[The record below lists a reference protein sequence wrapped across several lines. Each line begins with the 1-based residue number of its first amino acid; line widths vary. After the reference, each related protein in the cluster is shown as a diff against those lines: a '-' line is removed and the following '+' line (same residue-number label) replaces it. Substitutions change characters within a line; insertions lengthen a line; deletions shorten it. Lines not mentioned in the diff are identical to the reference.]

1 MFAQLRPK
9 PAEFHVFD
17 TTLRDGSQQEGLNLS
32 VSDKLAIA
40 ALLDEL
46 GVGFIEG
53 GWPGANPN
61 DTSFFAAMA
70 EGALALRNAQLVAFG
85 FTRRVGM
92 KAADDPL
99 TAALRDSRAPYACI
113 VAKSHDRHVEQALRT
128 TLAEN
133 LAMITD
139 TVTHLRSEG
148 QRVFVDCEHFFDGY
162 RENPAYALE
171 AVRTAAEAGA
181 DVVVLC
187 DTNGGMLPPWVGEIV
202 ATASEIGVPL
212 GIHAHNDTGCAVAN
226 TLAAVDAGAMHVQGT
241 VNGYGERT
249 GNAELVSVV
258 ANLELKYGWPLL
270 PAGSLRE
277 ATRLAHA
284 IAEVTN
290 VPPSARQPY
299 VGLSS
304 FAHKAGLHASAIK
317 VDPNL
322 YQHIDPGLV
331 GNDMRM
337 LVSDMAGRANI
348 QMKGEELGFDLS
360 DRALASRITDLVKD
374 AEAAGYTYEAADAS
388 FELLLRRELDQLPEY
403 FSIQSWRV
411 FTQGHPSR
419 AGQIHGGET
428 DTECTV
434 RLTARGQSQ
443 RVVGEGNGPVNAL
456 DHAVR
461 AALLPA
467 YPAVGSVRTDRLPG
481 THPRPGARDRRHR
494 TGADPDHGRPARLDH
509 GRRRAEHHRG
519 LLGSVERGLSLRP
532 YSCRRRRGARAQ
544 RSAAG
549 EAGDLSPRSAR
560 RRASSDTGPA
570 PDPDKLSQ
578 CALPGSPTAGIL
590 STAWS
595 NWPRTVAGIPIRFR
609 CSPATRWPRRSSS
622 PGNAKNSTGYACS
635 LR

>member
-1 MFAQLRPK
+1 MSPQLRPK

-17 TTLRDGSQQEGLNLS
+17 TTLRDGSQQEGLSLS
-32 VSDKLAIA
+32 VADKLAIA
-40 ALLDEL
+40 SLLDEL

-53 GWPGANPN
+53 GWPGANPT
-61 DTSFFAAMA
+61 DTAFFAAMA
-70 EGALALRNAQLVAFG
+70 EGALNLRNAQLVSFG

-99 TAALRDSRAPYACI
+99 TAALREARAPVACI

-128 TLAEN
+128 TLSEN

-139 TVTHLRSEG
+139 TVRHLRAEG

-162 RENPAYALE
+162 RDNSAYALE
-171 AVRTAAEAGA
+171 VVRAAGEAGA
-181 DVVVLC
+181 EVVVLC
-187 DTNGGMLPPWVGEIV
+187 DTNGGMLPQWIGEIV
-202 ATASEIGVPL
+202 TVTNEIGVPL
-212 GIHAHNDTGCAVAN
+212 GVHTHNDSGCAVAN
-226 TLAAVDAGAMHVQGT
+226 TLAAVDAGVMHVQGT

-249 GNAELVSVV
+249 GNAELVSIV

-322 YQHIDPGLV
+322 YQHIDPAVV

-348 QMKGEELGFDLS
+348 QIKGEELGFDLS
-360 DRALASRITDLVKD
+360 DRDLAARITDRVKD

-388 FELLLRRELDQLPEY
+388 FELLLRRELGQLLEY
-403 FSIQSWRV
+403 FTVHSWRV
-411 FTQGHPSR
+411 FTQSTD
-419 AGQIHGGET
+419 GQET

-434 RLTARGQSQ
+434 RLTAKGECQ

-456 DHAVR
+456 DHAIR
-461 AALLPA
+461 KALLPA
-467 YPAVGSVRTDRLPG
+467 YPPVGKFELIDYKVRILDQGHGTDAAVRVLIETTD
-481 THPRPGARDRRHR
+481 
-494 TGADPDHGRPARLDH
+494 
-509 GRRRAEHHRG
+509 
-519 LLGSVERGLSLRP
+519 GLSAWTTVGVGQNIIEASWEALCDA
-532 YSCRRRRGARAQ
+532 YLYGLIHADDEVGVDVAVMALDRG
-544 RSAAG
+544 
-549 EAGDLSPRSAR
+549 
-560 RRASSDTGPA
+560 
-570 PDPDKLSQ
+570 
-578 CALPGSPTAGIL
+578 
-590 STAWS
+590 
-595 NWPRTVAGIPIRFR
+595 
-609 CSPATRWPRRSSS
+609 
-622 PGNAKNSTGYACS
+622 
-635 LR
+635 

>member
-1 MFAQLRPK
+1 MSPQPKPK

-32 VSDKLAIA
+32 VPDKLVIA
-40 ALLDEL
+40 GLLDEL

-70 EGALALRNAQLVAFG
+70 DGALRLKNAELVAFG

-92 KAADDPL
+92 KAADDPM
-99 TAALRDSRAPYACI
+99 TAAVRDSRAAIACI
-113 VAKSHDRHVEQALRT
+113 VAKSHDRHVEHALRT
-128 TLAEN
+128 SLDEN
-133 LAMITD
+133 LAMISD
-139 TVTHLRSEG
+139 TVQHLRAEG

-171 AVRTAAEAGA
+171 AVRSAAEAGA
-181 DVVVLC
+181 EVVVLC
-187 DTNGGMLPPWVGEIV
+187 DTNGGMLPPWIREIV
-202 ATASEIGVPL
+202 MAAAEVGVPL
-212 GIHAHNDTGCAVAN
+212 GIHTHNDSGCAVAN
-226 TLAAVDAGAMHVQGT
+226 ALAAVDAGVMHVQGT

-249 GNAELVSVV
+249 GNAELLSVV

-322 YQHIDPGLV
+322 YQHIDPALV

-348 QMKGEELGFDLS
+348 QIKGEELGFDLS
-360 DRALASRITDLVKD
+360 DRELAARITDRVKD

-388 FELLLRRELDQLPEY
+388 FELLLRRELGQLPEY
-403 FSIQSWRV
+403 FQVHSWRV
-411 FTQGHPSR
+411 FTQSTH
-419 AGQIHGGET
+419 GQET

-434 RLTARGQSQ
+434 RLTAKSQSQ

-456 DHAVR
+456 DQAVR
-461 AALLPA
+461 NALLPA
-467 YPAVGSVRTDRLPG
+467 YPAVEKFELIDYKVRILDQGHGTDATVRVLIE
-481 THPRPGARDRRHR
+481 TTD
-494 TGADPDHGRPARLDH
+494 
-509 GRRRAEHHRG
+509 
-519 LLGSVERGLSLRP
+519 GLSAWTTVGVGQNIIEASWEALCDA
-532 YSCRRRRGARAQ
+532 YHYGLIHTEDTSNL
-544 RSAAG
+544 SASELAIV
-549 EAGDLSPRSAR
+549 R
-560 RRASSDTGPA
+560 
-570 PDPDKLSQ
+570 
-578 CALPGSPTAGIL
+578 
-590 STAWS
+590 
-595 NWPRTVAGIPIRFR
+595 
-609 CSPATRWPRRSSS
+609 
-622 PGNAKNSTGYACS
+622 
-635 LR
+635 

>member
-1 MFAQLRPK
+1 MSPQPRPK

-32 VSDKLAIA
+32 VPDKLVIA
-40 ALLDEL
+40 GLLDEL

-70 EGALALRNAQLVAFG
+70 DGALRLKNAQLVAFG

-92 KAADDPL
+92 RAADDPM
-99 TAALRDSRAPYACI
+99 TAALRDSRAPIACI
-113 VAKSHDRHVEQALRT
+113 VAKSHDRHVEEALHT
-128 TLAEN
+128 TLDEN
-133 LAMITD
+133 LAMISD
-139 TVTHLRSEG
+139 TVSHLRAEG

-162 RENPAYALE
+162 RENRAYALE
-171 AVRTAAEAGA
+171 AVHTAAEAGA
-181 DVVVLC
+181 EVVVLC
-187 DTNGGMLPPWVGEIV
+187 DTNGGMLPPWIGEIV
-202 ATASEIGVPL
+202 TDATEVGVSL
-212 GIHAHNDTGCAVAN
+212 GIHTHNDSGCAVAN
-226 TLAAVDAGAMHVQGT
+226 ALAAVDAGVMHVQGT

-249 GNAELVSVV
+249 GNAELLSVV

-322 YQHIDPGLV
+322 YQHIDPALV

-348 QMKGEELGFDLS
+348 QIKGEELGFDLS
-360 DRALASRITDLVKD
+360 DRELAARITDRVKD
-374 AEAAGYTYEAADAS
+374 AEAAGYTYEGADAS
-388 FELLLRRELDQLPEY
+388 FELLLRRELGQLSEY
-403 FSIQSWRV
+403 FQVHSWRV
-411 FTQGHPSR
+411 FTQSTH
-419 AGQIHGGET
+419 GQET

-434 RLTARGQSQ
+434 RLTAKGQSQ

-456 DHAVR
+456 DHALR
-461 AALLPA
+461 NALLPA
-467 YPAVGSVRTDRLPG
+467 YPGVEKFELIDYKVRILDQGHGTDAAVRVLIETTD
-481 THPRPGARDRRHR
+481 
-494 TGADPDHGRPARLDH
+494 
-509 GRRRAEHHRG
+509 
-519 LLGSVERGLSLRP
+519 GLSAWTSVGVGQNIIEASWEALCDAYLYGLVHANDEP
-532 YSCRRRRGARAQ
+532 ELAASELAVAR
-544 RSAAG
+544 
-549 EAGDLSPRSAR
+549 
-560 RRASSDTGPA
+560 
-570 PDPDKLSQ
+570 
-578 CALPGSPTAGIL
+578 
-590 STAWS
+590 
-595 NWPRTVAGIPIRFR
+595 
-609 CSPATRWPRRSSS
+609 
-622 PGNAKNSTGYACS
+622 
-635 LR
+635 

>member
-1 MFAQLRPK
+1 MSPQLRPK

-32 VSDKLAIA
+32 VPDKLVIA
-40 ALLDEL
+40 GLLDEL

-70 EGALALRNAQLVAFG
+70 DGALKLKNAELVAFG

-92 KAADDPL
+92 QAADDPM
-99 TAALRDSRAPYACI
+99 TAAVRDSRAPIACI

-128 TLAEN
+128 TLDEN
-133 LAMITD
+133 LAMISD
-139 TVTHLRSEG
+139 TVKHLRAEG

-162 RENPAYALE
+162 RENTAYALE
-171 AVRTAAEAGA
+171 AVRAAAEAGA
-181 DVVVLC
+181 EVVVLC
-187 DTNGGMLPPWVGEIV
+187 DTNGGMLPPWIGEIV
-202 ATASEIGVPL
+202 TATSEVGVPL
-212 GIHAHNDTGCAVAN
+212 GIHTHNDSGCAVAN
-226 TLAAVDAGAMHVQGT
+226 ALAAVDAGVMHVQGT

-249 GNAELVSVV
+249 GNAELLSVV

-322 YQHIDPGLV
+322 YQHIDPALV

-348 QMKGEELGFDLS
+348 QIKGEELGFDLS
-360 DRALASRITDLVKD
+360 DRELAARITDRVKD

-388 FELLLRRELDQLPEY
+388 FELLLRRELGQLPEY
-403 FSIQSWRV
+403 FQVHSWRV
-411 FTQGHPSR
+411 FTQSTH
-419 AGQIHGGET
+419 GQET

-434 RLTARGQSQ
+434 RLTAKGQSQ

-456 DHAVR
+456 DQAVR
-461 AALLPA
+461 NALLPA
-467 YPAVGSVRTDRLPG
+467 YPMVEKFELIDYKVRILDQGHGTDATVRVLIE
-481 THPRPGARDRRHR
+481 TTD
-494 TGADPDHGRPARLDH
+494 
-509 GRRRAEHHRG
+509 
-519 LLGSVERGLSLRP
+519 GLSAWTTVGVGQNIIEASWEALCDA
-532 YSCRRRRGARAQ
+532 YLYGLIHTEDTSNLSASELAVAR
-544 RSAAG
+544 
-549 EAGDLSPRSAR
+549 
-560 RRASSDTGPA
+560 
-570 PDPDKLSQ
+570 
-578 CALPGSPTAGIL
+578 
-590 STAWS
+590 
-595 NWPRTVAGIPIRFR
+595 
-609 CSPATRWPRRSSS
+609 
-622 PGNAKNSTGYACS
+622 
-635 LR
+635 

>member
-1 MFAQLRPK
+1 MFSQLKPK

-32 VSDKLAIA
+32 VNDKLAITG
-40 ALLDEL
+40 LLDEL

-53 GWPGANPN
+53 GWPGANPG
-61 DTSFFAAMA
+61 DTGYFEAMA
-70 EGALALRNAQLVAFG
+70 AGAVELRNASLVAFG

-99 TAALRDSRAPYACI
+99 TAAVRDARAPYACI
-113 VAKSHDRHVEQALRT
+113 VAKSHDRHVTQALRT

-133 LAMITD
+133 LAMIAD

-148 QRVFVDCEHFFDGY
+148 MRVFVDCEHFFDGY

-181 DVVVLC
+181 EVVVLC

-202 ATASEIGVPL
+202 GAATEVGVNL

-249 GNAELVSVV
+249 GNAELISVI

-277 ATRLAHA
+277 VTRLAHA

-290 VPPSARQPY
+290 VPSSARQPY

-322 YQHIDPGLV
+322 YQHIDPLLV

-348 QMKGEELGFDLS
+348 QIKGEELGFDLS
-360 DRALASRITDLVKD
+360 DRDLAARITDRVKD

-388 FELLLRRELDQLPEY
+388 FELLLRRELDQLPE
-403 FSIQSWRV
+403 FFAVQSWRV
-411 FTQGHPSR
+411 FTQSITGATGR
-419 AGQIHGGET
+419 RDT

-434 RLTARGQSQ
+434 RLTAKGRSQ

-461 AALLPA
+461 QALSPA
-467 YPAVGSVRTDRLPG
+467 YPAVERFELIDYRVRILDQGHGTDATVRVLIKTTDG
-481 THPRPGARDRRHR
+481 YREWTTVGVGQNIIEASWEALCDAYIYGLVH
-494 TGADPDHGRPARLDH
+494 ADEPSPA
-509 GRRRAEHHRG
+509 
-519 LLGSVERGLSLRP
+519 
-532 YSCRRRRGARAQ
+532 
-544 RSAAG
+544 
-549 EAGDLSPRSAR
+549 
-560 RRASSDTGPA
+560 GPA
-570 PDPDKLSQ
+570 P
-578 CALPGSPTAGIL
+578 SPV
-590 STAWS
+590 
-595 NWPRTVAGIPIRFR
+595 TVGA
-609 CSPATRWPRRSSS
+609 
-622 PGNAKNSTGYACS
+622 
-635 LR
+635 